1 MAERMVFD
9 DLRKSMGKSLIWAH
23 EPKELRRKSTWK
35 SVKFCPNCGSW
46 ASNFSIT
53 PGPDPSRLFSAQR

>member
-23 EPKELRRKSTWK
+23 EPKLFVAGVRNWEAGLRRQVEGGKSK
-35 SVKFCPNCGSW
+35 PN
-46 ASNFSIT
+46 
-53 PGPDPSRLFSAQR
+53 

>member
-23 EPKELRRKSTWK
+23 EPSFQRPDKWLECRGFLKMLQVVSRKGLAPKEFTQ
-35 SVKFCPNCGSW
+35 V
-46 ASNFSIT
+46 
-53 PGPDPSRLFSAQR
+53 

>member
-23 EPKELRRKSTWK
+23 EPKTL
-35 SVKFCPNCGSW
+35 VGAFHCCGVTQQSHC
-46 ASNFSIT
+46 
-53 PGPDPSRLFSAQR
+53 

>member
-23 EPKELRRKSTWK
+23 EPKVLPA
-35 SVKFCPNCGSW
+35 VKKTPVSLPLLPSCPG
-46 ASNFSIT
+46 A
-53 PGPDPSRLFSAQR
+53 GPK